1 MMPAATNI
9 LNVATL
15 FELLSITLHTQ
26 PQTPTPPVRR
36 HESKPTQSVPPVATL
51 LWEQQHLA
59 IVGDAA
65 QDYLGTLVALS
76 VDAKTLVIGASGGCY
91 YGNTSKSTT

>member
-1 MMPAATNI
+1 
-9 LNVATL
+9 
-15 FELLSITLHTQ
+15 
-26 PQTPTPPVRR
+26 VRR

-91 YGNTSKSTT
+91 YGNTL